1 MEDKDILIQCDEV
14 TKNIMDELQE
24 EMISSLNK
32 VSKDMQNELLLNIKP
47 VEKKVG
53 DLKEDLSD
61 LNEEVM
67 EKVEDISKALKKMTD
82 SMESIL
88 NECMNNMLMKEDN
101 VLVERLN
108 KVLKDTLVIKQGV
121 KVNNDN
127 TIAVNNKIDELQ
139 KSVEGNFFDNKM
151 LFNEK
156 LGSIKNIID
165 DKNLLIQ
172 TISNYE
178 KEHENKLNA
187 ILEEV
192 EYANKPFFFKLF
204 NRRK

>member
-24 EMISSLNK
+24 EMIDSLNK

-47 VEKKVG
+47 IEKKVA
-53 DLKEDLSD
+53 DLKEDLTD
-61 LNEEVM
+61 ANDDII
-67 EKVEDISKALKKMTD
+67 EKIDDISRSFKKMTD

-88 NECMNNMLMKEDN
+88 NESMNNMLMKEDN

-108 KVLKDTLVIKQGV
+108 RVLKDTLLIKQGV

-127 TIAVNNKIDELQ
+127 IIAVNDKINELQ
-139 KSVEGNFFDNKM
+139 KSVEGSFFDNKM

-156 LGSIKNIID
+156 LGSLKTIID

-178 KEHENKLNA
+178 KEHESKLNQ

-192 EYANKPFFFKLF
+192 EYSNKPFFFKLF

>member
-32 VSKDMQNELLLNIKP
+32 VSKDMQNELILSIKP
-47 VEKKVG
+47 IEKKVG

-61 LNEEVM
+61 SNEDVM

-108 KVLKDTLVIKQGV
+108 KVLKDTLLIKQGV

-139 KSVEGNFFDNKM
+139 KSVEGSFFDNKI

-156 LGSIKNIID
+156 LGSIKNMID